1 VFTNVTWV
9 AVQGRLEFF
18 RGGLV
23 AEQILDDS
31 FYEAA
36 VQRATATGWFG
47 GIAIR
52 DKLMWQKPQG
62 MPLQEFVVR
71 HSIGTDFAMN
81 FARTAYCARQPMTRE
96 ALGRAIAYL
105 NAVNDSARKRGY
117 SWDAYTN
124 NCSHVVH
131 NAVAAA
137 GVWDSKE
144 ARSPGPM
151 NVVRDVVS

>member
-1 VFTNVTWV
+1 TRD
-9 AVQGRLEFF
+9 G
-18 RGGLV
+18 
-23 AEQILDDS
+23 S
-31 FYEAA
+31 CYEEA
-36 VQRATATGWFG
+36 VQRATAAGWFD

-52 DKLMWQKPQG
+52 DKLLRQKPDR

-71 HSIGTDFAMN
+71 HSIGTDLAMN
-81 FARTAYCARQPMTRE
+81 FARTAYCARQPLTRE

-105 NAVNDSARKRGY
+105 NAVNDGARKRGY

-131 NAVAAA
+131 NAVAAV
-137 GVWDSKE
+137 GVWDPKE

-151 NVVRDVVS
+151 SVVRDVVSVATALA